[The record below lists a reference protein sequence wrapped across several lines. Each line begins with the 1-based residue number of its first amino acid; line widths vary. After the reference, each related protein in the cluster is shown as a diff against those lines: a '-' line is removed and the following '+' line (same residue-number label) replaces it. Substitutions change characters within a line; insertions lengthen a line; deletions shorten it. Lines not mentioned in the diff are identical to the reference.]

1 MKYLLNV
8 STRDFLSN
16 DDFSVFNTHLT
27 WIFMDMEKIPKNFFQ
42 FFSIDFLSINGFYL
56 KCILIVT
63 KGNFNFLLELIR
75 GERDNFSGRDG
86 ILLAF
91 NCFSFFMVMGD
102 NGEASRNIS
111 HLLSLFVENLD
122 IILVFLLVD

>member
-1 MKYLLNV
+1 
-8 STRDFLSN
+8 
-16 DDFSVFNTHLT
+16 
-27 WIFMDMEKIPKNFFQ
+27 MDMEKIPKNFFQ

-63 KGNFNFLLELIR
+63 KGNFNFLLELNR

-91 NCFSFFMVMGD
+91 NCFSFFMVMG
-102 NGEASRNIS
+102 G
-111 HLLSLFVENLD
+111 
-122 IILVFLLVD
+122 